1 MFECK
6 VSAKILDEYTSARTR
21 KMASLFKG
29 YSYDRGR
36 TGDDTMR
43 TQEKILLEQALAEAL
58 KKQQAEQWL
67 AENSK
72 RLPNTSCSMF
82 SVCLGVGN
90 LPRRYPVPHGW
101 SQGV

>member
-67 AENSK
+67 AENSEAVNAYN
-72 RLPNTSCSMF
+72 REVEAHGVF
-82 SVCLGVGN
+82 SDQV
-90 LPRRYPVPHGW
+90 R
-101 SQGV
+101 SF

>member
-1 MFECK
+1 MFDCK
-6 VSAKILDEYTSARTR
+6 VSAKILDEHTSARTR
-21 KMASLFKG
+21 KMGSLFKG

-67 AENSK
+67 AENSEAVNAYN
-72 RLPNTSCSMF
+72 REVEAHGVF
-82 SVCLGVGN
+82 SDQV
-90 LPRRYPVPHGW
+90 R
-101 SQGV
+101 SF